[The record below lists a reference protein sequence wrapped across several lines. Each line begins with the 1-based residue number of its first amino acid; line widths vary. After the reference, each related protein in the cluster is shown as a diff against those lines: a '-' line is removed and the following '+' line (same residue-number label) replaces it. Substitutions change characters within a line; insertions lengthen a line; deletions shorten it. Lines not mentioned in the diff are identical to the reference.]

1 MGTNKI
7 HLYQFLIARSQG
19 KNIDLKDFE
28 KLQDPD
34 TYEMSKKVFD
44 RYEELMI
51 QHYRAEVREI
61 QGASDTFR
69 WCHEHGIKVATD
81 TGFHG
86 KITEAIMDG
95 LGWIQDGLVDVSV
108 NVESISGQ
116 RGRPAPYMIFYAM
129 EKLNVQSV
137 HEVIK
142 VGDTPA
148 DMLEGRNAGCR
159 GVVGVLSGPREASAW
174 GKYWHTHLI
183 PSVKELPELIIS
195 EFE

>member
-1 MGTNKI
+1 
-7 HLYQFLIARSQG
+7 
-19 KNIDLKDFE
+19 
-28 KLQDPD
+28 
-34 TYEMSKKVFD
+34 
-44 RYEELMI
+44 
-51 QHYRAEVREI
+51 
-61 QGASDTFR
+61 
-69 WCHEHGIKVATD
+69 
-81 TGFHG
+81 
-86 KITEAIMDG
+86 MDG
-95 LGWIQDGLVDVSV
+95 LGWLQDGLVDLSV
-108 NVESISGQ
+108 DVESIPGQ

-159 GVVGVLSGPREASAW
+159 GVVGVLSGPRPVSAW

-183 PSVKELPELIIS
+183 SSVKELPELIVS